1 MDQEQYIKQINEI
14 IKDLTKSELIFIT
27 ELLKKIF
34 TP

>member
-14 IKDLTKSELIFIT
+14 IKDLTQNELIFIT
-27 ELLKKIF
+27 EFLKKIF